1 MKKVN
6 RQQTHYFHCDQ
17 IGIPREMTDIHDN
30 LLWYGKYI
38 AQSRLK
44 KDERVY
50 MDAHQPFR
58 VQNQYF
64 DEKLGLHY
72 KLMRYYEP
80 EAGMFVYQ
88 EPIGLLGD
96 FATLGI

>member
-1 MKKVN
+1 
-6 RQQTHYFHCDQ
+6 
-17 IGIPREMTDIHDN
+17 
-30 LLWYGKYI
+30 
-38 AQSRLK
+38 
-44 KDERVY
+44 

-64 DEKLGLHY
+64 DEEPGLHY
-72 KLMRYYEP
+72 KLMWYYEP

-96 FATLGI
+96 FAILGIRKIGITGKIIW